1 MEKHIA
7 AEEVFDREFLS
18 VRAKLIDIG
27 AVLDRIARAEGA
39 RAEGTAS
46 DDPRM
51 MQIRESLVILAGESP
66 DRAQRLQQVFSLDY
80 QDNWRAQFKL

>member
-1 MEKHIA
+1 MQKHSVA
-7 AEEVFDREFLS
+7 GEVLDREFLC
-18 VRAKLIDIG
+18 VRARLIDIG
-27 AVLDRIARAEGA
+27 AVLDRVG
-39 RAEGTAS
+39 RAEGTAA

-80 QDNWRAQFKL
+80 QDNWRSQFGL

>member
-1 MEKHIA
+1 MQKHSA
-7 AEEVFDREFLS
+7 AGEVLDREFLG
-18 VRAKLIDIG
+18 VRARLIDIG
-27 AVLDRIARAEGA
+27 AVLDRVG

-51 MQIRESLVILAGESP
+51 MQIRESLVILAGDSP

-80 QDNWRAQFKL
+80 QDNWRSQFGL